1 MRRRHL
7 LPRISILA
15 LAGFLSACGWFGGDD
30 KVPLPGERISVLS
43 RTEGLEV
50 APDAGQPA
58 ALPGVRTNPD
68 WRNPGGAVNHVDGNL
83 ALNIP
88 FQRIWSSS
96 VGSGNSSTTAL
107 LTGPVIADGH
117 VYVTDASGRLNSFD
131 AETGRS
137 QWRVQVADPEEDS
150 VPIGGGAAYA
160 DGTVYVT
167 TGFGE
172 AVAVDPKNGGLIW
185 RTKLAGPVRGAPTVT
200 QGRVIAITIDNQTEV
215 LDAKTGT
222 KVWNHAGISES
233 SALLGAGSAAVDNGV
248 VVVPYSS
255 GELFGLRIENGRP
268 VWSANVG
275 GGSTRAAGALAGLAD
290 ITALP
295 AIDGDLVVA
304 VSHGNQAVGIDMR
317 SGINVWEQPISGTQ
331 MPWIAGD
338 TVYLVTL
345 DGVVVALARNTGKV
359 RWTRE
364 LDRWTD
370 PEDKSGPISWTGP
383 VLAKD
388 TLILTSS
395 TGQGVL
401 ISPKTGEITGNFE
414 TPETRIAPV
423 IANGTLYILGTDGY
437 LTAYR

>member
-15 LAGFLSACGWFGGDD
+15 LAGVLSACSWFKDA
-30 KVPLPGERISVLS
+30 KTPLPGERISVIS
-43 RTEGLEV
+43 RTEGLEP
-50 APDAGQPA
+50 AADAGQPSV
-58 ALPGVRTNPD
+58 LPAVRTNVD
-68 WRNPGGAVNHVDGNL
+68 WRNPGGAVNHVNGNL
-83 ALNIP
+83 ALKIP
-88 FQRIWSSS
+88 FQRAWSTSI
-96 VGSGNSSTTAL
+96 GSGDSSGTAL
-107 LTGPVIADGH
+107 LTGPVIADGK
-117 VYVTDASGRLNSFD
+117 VYITDASGRLNSID
-131 AETGRS
+131 AATGRS
-137 QWRVQVADPEEDS
+137 DWRVRVADPEQDS

-160 DGTVYVT
+160 DGVVYAT

-200 QGRVIAITIDNQTEV
+200 QGRLVAITVDNQTEV
-215 LDAKTGT
+215 LDARTGT
-222 KVWNHAGISES
+222 EVWNHAGITES
-233 SALLGAGSAAVDNGV
+233 SALLGGGSAAIDNGV

-255 GELFGLRIENGRP
+255 GELYGLRIENGRP

-275 GGSTRAAGALAGLAD
+275 GGSARAAGALAGLAD
-290 ITALP
+290 ISALP

-317 SGINVWEQPISGTQ
+317 SGITVWEQPISGTQ
-331 MPWIAGD
+331 MPWVAGD
-338 TVYLVTL
+338 TVYLVSI

-370 PEDKSGPISWTGP
+370 PDDKEGPITWTGP
-383 VLAKD
+383 VLAGD
-388 TLILTSS
+388 TLVLASS
-395 TGQGVL
+395 TGKGVL
-401 ISPKTGEITGNFE
+401 ISPKTGEVTGSFE
-414 TPETRIAPV
+414 TDETRIAPV
-423 IANGTLYILGTDGY
+423 VANGTLYIVSTGGT